1 MSSKPSKA
9 LLLPADYAQWLASLK
24 SQISGARQRAV
35 LSANREQIRLYH
47 RIGSEILERQ
57 QRQGWGAKV
66 IGRLSSDL
74 QEAFPEMKGFSTS
87 NLKYMR
93 YFAEQW
99 PTGLIGQQTA
109 DQLPWFHIVILLT
122 KLSDHAD
129 REWYA
134 RQAIANGWPRV
145 TLELHIK
152 NRLRLRQGAA
162 ITNFESRLPAPH
174 ANLAHETLKDPYHFD
189 FLGLGDEAHEREPSC
204 PSNGGLEN
212 RSFVDGLHDLARHL
226 VDVKQRAEALGIF
239 TDDRELLACPNCGLL
254 EDVMADGLLVTYPKD
269 SVDLKDCGLRFC
281 RVDETHFTC
290 PKCGTSI
297 KPVIL

>member
-1 MSSKPSKA
+1 MSSKPSKT

-109 DQLPWFHIVILLT
+109 DQLPWFHTRLKCYVVVELKATAFKPGHAGQLNFYLSAVDAQIKAPDDKPTIGLSCSA
-122 KLSDHAD
+122 KLRSASSPSMPFPAQH
-129 REWYA
+129 R
-134 RQAIANGWPRV
+134 RV
-145 TLELHIK
+145 PT
-152 NRLRLRQGAA
+152 RP
-162 ITNFESRLPAPH
+162 LPARTPRH
-174 ANLAHETLKDPYHFD
+174 QPALH
-189 FLGLGDEAHEREPSC
+189 RR
-204 PSNGGLEN
+204 N
-212 RSFVDGLHDLARHL
+212 RSPTRP
-226 VDVKQRAEALGIF
+226 QRGG
-239 TDDRELLACPNCGLL
+239 R
-254 EDVMADGLLVTYPKD
+254 
-269 SVDLKDCGLRFC
+269 
-281 RVDETHFTC
+281 
-290 PKCGTSI
+290 
-297 KPVIL
+297 